1 EIPATTAE
9 AVDNCDSSVVV
20 TSADY
25 DLITPWVFS
34 STSGDGFGEVTEDGL
49 TLESSDSDTEISQIV
64 ALTSAAKALTI
75 SFDWDYLTTDVDGPA
90 FEEFGY
96 TIDGVFTQLSDSDGA
111 NGQNGSGSF
120 SVPAGSEI
128 AFIINATDDQL
139 GSAVANVTNI
149 TIEATPLECPVV
161 DCFIR
166 EFTATDSCGNT
177 SVAHQ
182 FFTIQDTTAP

>member
-1 EIPATTAE
+1 PAALTLECDAEIPATTAE

-49 TLESSDSDTEISQIV
+49 TLESSDSGTLVSQIV

-90 FEEFGY
+90 YEEFGY
-96 TIDGVFTQLSDSDGA
+96 TIDGVFTQLSDNAGA
-111 NGQNGSGSF
+111 NDQSGSASF
-120 SVPAGSEI
+120 EVPAGSEI

-139 GSAVANVTNI
+139 GSA
-149 TIEATPLECPVV
+149 
-161 DCFIR
+161 
-166 EFTATDSCGNT
+166 
-177 SVAHQ
+177 
-182 FFTIQDTTAP
+182 

>member
-1 EIPATTAE
+1 
-9 AVDNCDSSVVV
+9 
-20 TSADY
+20 
-25 DLITPWVFS
+25 
-34 STSGDGFGEVTEDGL
+34 
-49 TLESSDSDTEISQIV
+49 
-64 ALTSAAKALTI
+64 
-75 SFDWDYLTTDVDGPA
+75 
-90 FEEFGY
+90 
-96 TIDGVFTQLSDSDGA
+96 
-111 NGQNGSGSF
+111 SGSASF
-120 SVPAGSEI
+120 EVPAGSEI

-182 FFTIQDTTAP
+182 FFTIQDTTAPVVEFAPADTTLECGVEIPQVAPV